1 MTLVN
6 WPWMLKF
13 SSTLSGMG
21 IISAPYIGD
30 GAVGGVFSSANP
42 GDAEADKP
50 SMYTT
55 VNPPRKSLVG
65 GATPDRERVDDSP
78 PVYCSRHK
86 GRFAQSVTLLYST
99 ADVPGGPAASR
110 TLAAARR
117 HKRAAIG
124 NGVHDARG
132 VHLDRWKYASFS
144 APAPAIKGIKPW
156 LRWTPARSACPA
168 RRVPP
173 FQRPS
178 YALRGVDT
186 S

>member
-1 MTLVN
+1 VTLVN

-65 GATPDRERVDDSP
+65 GATPDRERVDDLP

-132 VHLDRWKYASFS
+132 VRLDRWKYASFS
-144 APAPAIKGIKPW
+144 APRTADQRHQTLVA
-156 LRWTPARSACPA
+156 LDARSVCMPGAKSAPVSAPELC
-168 RRVPP
+168 
-173 FQRPS
+173 S
-178 YALRGVDT
+178 RGG
-186 S
+186 